1 MVKISFRNEWEIKTT
16 SDKRKWRECVTS
28 KLTLKEWLKE
38 AVETKTKQKEGTW
51 QYQEGIKNAVS
62 KTMGKYN
69 RLPSSLVFQIMLMF
83 ETRSIYHLICV
94 STHIEEIG
102 KIITL

>member
-1 MVKISFRNEWEIKTT
+1 MKLFELSENNSKQD
-16 SDKRKWRECVTS
+16 SDI
-28 KLTLKEWLKE
+28 
-38 AVETKTKQKEGTW
+38 
-51 QYQEGIKNAVS
+51 QEGIKNTVS

-83 ETRSIYHLICV
+83 ETRSIHHLICV